1 MEMNE
6 WIQKATDSLAALHK
20 EEEDLKYALEKIM
33 EPPQKRADFTDI
45 NQEDTIIRVRR
56 TCSNCGEFY
65 YLDTPTSY
73 YYKYCPYCG
82 FKIGK
87 ITSMWDMRSNKAQ
100 VKPKILSIE
109 EIFNTPENKVIWLEH
124 SDGTFNPVY
133 NPEHAFVSF
142 DMDHE
147 VPAISFNGANALILD
162 DYKKFWR
169 CWSEY
174 VDIEK
179 RDKTPW
185 EN

>member
-20 EEEDLKYALEKIM
+20 EEKDLKYALEKIL
-33 EPPQKRADFTDI
+33 EVPENTSEFKDI
-45 NQEDTIIRVRR
+45 IQIDKNYRVRR
-56 TCSNCGEFY
+56 TCSNCGQFFY
-65 YLDTPTSY
+65 LEDSCHNYN
-73 YYKYCPYCG
+73 YCPYCG
-82 FKIGK
+82 KKIGK
-87 ITSMWDMRSNKAQ
+87 IIKIGNIYSINNIT
-100 VKPKILSIE
+100 PKILSIE
-109 EIFNTPENKVIWLEH
+109 EIFNMPNNEVIWLEY

-133 NPEHAFVSF
+133 NPEHTFVSF

-147 VPAISFNGANALILD
+147 VPAISFNGADALILD

-174 VDIEK
+174 VDAEK
-179 RDKTPW
+179 RNKTPW